1 MESINIQLEAFEG
14 PFDLLFHLIEKNEI
28 DIYNIPIAQLT
39 EQYLSFLEQ
48 AEYKNMDSMSE
59 FLIMAATLLEIKSKF
74 LLPKQKQEQEQKQ
87 DPREE
92 LVHKLLEYKKFKEV
106 TEDFKKREQKA
117 ALVCYKEA
125 DKAIQELKQSNTED
139 SLLCGITLEHLY
151 QAFTE
156 VMKRREIKI
165 DKVRSSFKSV
175 ERDLYTIDEKIDYI
189 KDLLILR
196 PYVSFHQIFREKAA
210 KMEIV
215 VTFLALLELIKVKEV
230 TVSQQGTFSEIW
242 IRKIER
248 DIK

>member
-92 LVHKLLEYKKFKEV
+92 LVHKLLE
-106 TEDFKKREQKA
+106 FKKREQKA

-175 ERDLYTIDEKIDYI
+175 ERDLYTIDEKIDSS

>member
-1 MESINIQLEAFEG
+1 
-14 PFDLLFHLIEKNEI
+14 
-28 DIYNIPIAQLT
+28 
-39 EQYLSFLEQ
+39 
-48 AEYKNMDSMSE
+48 
-59 FLIMAATLLEIKSKF
+59 
-74 LLPKQKQEQEQKQ
+74 
-87 DPREE
+87 
-92 LVHKLLEYKKFKEV
+92 
-106 TEDFKKREQKA
+106 
-117 ALVCYKEA
+117 
-125 DKAIQELKQSNTED
+125 
-139 SLLCGITLEHLY
+139 
-151 QAFTE
+151 
-156 VMKRREIKI
+156 MKRREIKI

-215 VTFLALLELIKVKEV
+215 YYLSKKENIFFDKTVKEV